1 MGILVPG
8 KIVERITG
16 QRLPEVLRTE
26 LFEPLG
32 MESTS
37 LGWRD
42 DLAGRVIPATP
53 ADDSDGSWIWN
64 TDYWRRLGSPW
75 GGAFS
80 NVSDL
85 AGLFRLMLD
94 RGQFQGGACSARAPS
109 AHF

>member
-42 DLAGRVIPATP
+42 DLAGRV
-53 ADDSDGSWIWN
+53 IWN